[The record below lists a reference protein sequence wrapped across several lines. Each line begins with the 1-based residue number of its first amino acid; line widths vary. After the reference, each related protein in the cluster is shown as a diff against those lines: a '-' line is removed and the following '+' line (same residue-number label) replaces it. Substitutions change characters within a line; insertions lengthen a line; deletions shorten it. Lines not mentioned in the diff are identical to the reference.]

1 MSRVSLSPALA
12 ARLLTLLAGL
22 LLSVCALAQ
31 PTPTTAA
38 ADPTVGFTAEQQA
51 RYVRFTNELRCL
63 VCQNQT
69 IAESQAPLAVDLR
82 ERVGAQI
89 AEGKTDAEIVD
100 WLTARYGDFVLYR
113 PPFKASTAMLWL
125 SPFLLLGLALLIAWR
140 VTRRRAPTALSE
152 AAPDAAA
159 VQRLLE
165 EHHRR

>member
-1 MSRVSLSPALA
+1 MSRLSVPPMLGS
-12 ARLLTLLAGL
+12 RLVAICAGL
-22 LLSVCALAQ
+22 LLSLSALAQ
-31 PTPTTAA
+31 PTPATAA
-38 ADPTVGFTAEQQA
+38 ADPTAGFTAEQQA

-69 IAESQAPLAVDLR
+69 ISESQAPLAVDLR

-113 PPFKASTAMLWL
+113 PPFKASTAVLWI
-125 SPFLLLGLALLIAWR
+125 SPFLLLGVALLIAWR
-140 VTRRRAPTALSE
+140 VTRRRATAVPAE

-159 VQRLLE
+159 LQRLLD